1 MMLYELSHFVKEH
14 LGFVWDGVEWGNAE
28 IFGLQHRAALRKIP
42 TVLEVHKGRFV
53 VKSVE
58 RKNVPG
64 LERFF
69 AEQPEETFKFF
80 RPHDFDA
87 KSLVQLTGR
96 KSFLMFI
103 VEDDEEIVG
112 YFFLRCFVNGK
123 AFKGRIVD
131 YRRRNQ
137 GIAKLMGNVINDI
150 VTLLG
155 LRLYTTISPENF
167 ASLASTKAVNDVRIV
182 KTLKNGYYYIECTP
196 KSAPPGGMGS
206 N

>member
-1 MMLYELSHFVKEH
+1 MLYELSHFIKKH
-14 LGFVWDGVEWGNAE
+14 LGFVWEGIEWGNAE
-28 IFGLQHRAALRKIP
+28 VFGLQHRAELRRIPAL
-42 TVLEVHKGRFV
+42 LEAHDGRFV

-58 RKNVPG
+58 REDGPV

-69 AEQPEETFKFF
+69 SEQPEGAFEFF

-87 KSLVQLTGR
+87 KSLARLAGR

-103 VEDDEEIVG
+103 VKDEEEIVG
-112 YFFLRCFVNGK
+112 YFFLRCFANGK

-182 KTLKNGYYYIECTP
+182 RTLKNGYYYIECTP
-196 KSAPPGGMGS
+196 KSAPPDGRG
-206 N
+206 NN

>member
-1 MMLYELSHFVKEH
+1 MLYELSHFIKKH
-14 LGFVWDGVEWGNAE
+14 LGFVWESIEWGNAE
-28 IFGLQHRAALRKIP
+28 VFGLQHRAALRRIP
-42 TVLEVHKGRFV
+42 ALLEAHDGRFA

-58 RKNVPG
+58 REDVPV

-69 AEQPEETFKFF
+69 SEQPEGAFEFF

-87 KSLVQLTGR
+87 KSLSRLAGR

-103 VEDDEEIVG
+103 VKDEEEIVG
-112 YFFLRCFVNGK
+112 YFFLRCFANGK

-182 KTLKNGYYYIECTP
+182 RTLKNGYYYIECTP
-196 KSAPPGGMGS
+196 KSAPPGRYGK
-206 N
+206 